1 MSLRL
6 ISLIVFIGVYV
17 FIIFN
22 IIPRTIIALAGVV
35 MLILFGVLAP
45 QDMVTYVNWEAL
57 GLIFGMFVLV
67 RTLNESGFF
76 DFLSVIALK
85 IAKGIPILML
95 FYFAILSGFLAMF
108 MDSITV
114 LLFMSALSLEVSK
127 KLKVSPLPFVLSQ
140 ITAANIGGSATL
152 MGDPPNVI
160 LGTGLNISLAQFI
173 KHLAPISVFILL
185 LNTLYFVLYYKKTF
199 LSAKPME
206 KSYLNNLNLQEK
218 VKDFSLMVSTLISF
232 LITIVLIF
240 IHRNIGLPIG
250 LVGLIGASLAL
261 ILSGRKME
269 HVWESIDWEVLIFF
283 STLFVIIGGLVK
295 MNIFN
300 DLSNFLVKITS
311 GNIGF
316 SKSVFLWFSAILSG
330 FVDNVPFAAAMVP
343 LLKNFTSITTNITLV
358 SLGLLVSFGTDVGGN
373 FTPIGASANVVGIAT
388 LSRAGVEVSWKDYL
402 KVVVP
407 ITFLDLLL
415 AGFAFLIFFK

>member
-22 IIPRTIIALAGVV
+22 IIPRTIIALVGVV
-35 MLILFGVLAP
+35 ILILFGVLTP

-206 KSYLNNLNLQEK
+206 ESYLNNLNPQEK

-300 DLSNFLVKITS
+300 DLSNFLVKVTS

>member
-22 IIPRTIIALAGVV
+22 IIPRTIIALVGVV
-35 MLILFGVLAP
+35 ILILFGVLTP

-95 FYFAILSGFLAMF
+95 FYFAILSGLLAMF

-127 KLKVSPLPFVLSQ
+127 KLKISPVPFVLSQ

>member
-22 IIPRTIIALAGVV
+22 IIPRTIIALVGVV
-35 MLILFGVLAP
+35 ILILFGVLTP

-95 FYFAILSGFLAMF
+95 FYFAILSGLLAMF

-206 KSYLNNLNLQEK
+206 KSYLNNLNPQEK

-250 LVGLIGASLAL
+250 FVGLIGASLAL

>member
-6 ISLIVFIGVYV
+6 ISLIVFIGVYA

-22 IIPRTIIALAGVV
+22 IIPRTIIALVGVV
-35 MLILFGVLAP
+35 ILILFGVLTP

-95 FYFAILSGFLAMF
+95 FYFAILSGLLAMF

-206 KSYLNNLNLQEK
+206 KSYLNNLNPQEK

-343 LLKNFTSITTNITLV
+343 LLKNFTLITTNITLV

>member
-22 IIPRTIIALAGVV
+22 IIPRTIIALVGVV
-35 MLILFGVLAP
+35 ILILFGVLTP

-95 FYFAILSGFLAMF
+95 FYFAILSGLLAMF

>member
-6 ISLIVFIGVYV
+6 ISLIVFIGVYA

-22 IIPRTIIALAGVV
+22 IIPRTIIALVGVV
-35 MLILFGVLAP
+35 ILILFGVLTP

-206 KSYLNNLNLQEK
+206 ESYLNNLNPQEK

-407 ITFLDLLL
+407 ITFLDILL

>member
-22 IIPRTIIALAGVV
+22 IIPRTIIALVGVV
-35 MLILFGVLAP
+35 ILILFGVLTP

-95 FYFAILSGFLAMF
+95 FYFAILSGLLAMF

-206 KSYLNNLNLQEK
+206 ESYLNNLNPQEK

-250 LVGLIGASLAL
+250 FVGLIGASLAL

-300 DLSNFLVKITS
+300 DLSNFLVKVTS

>member
-22 IIPRTIIALAGVV
+22 IIPRTIIALVGVV
-35 MLILFGVLAP
+35 MLILFGVLTP

-206 KSYLNNLNLQEK
+206 ESYLNNLNPQEK

-250 LVGLIGASLAL
+250 IVGLIGASLAL

-407 ITFLDLLL
+407 ITFLDILL